1 MVKFRNFQRSWK
13 YRKKSKGSKNKRAA
27 KKPAVEEGNGL
38 FPSRIEL
45 IGKGSKLRE
54 GPINLHGQLL
64 GPNPRGCEAPQAPGK
79 LLLFKQL
86 DYGVIC

>member
-1 MVKFRNFQRSWK
+1 
-13 YRKKSKGSKNKRAA
+13 
-27 KKPAVEEGNGL
+27 
-38 FPSRIEL
+38 L